1 MEMVEVVIKIPKHDY
16 DYILGQGDTRGTPH
30 LAEAICNG
38 TVLPKGHGKLFILDE
53 EKAKRYFTKFS
64 FSVQDWISEVG
75 ISEAT
80 IKVLKADKEESK

>member
-1 MEMVEVVIKIPKHDY
+1 MDKKAKFVIIGCGRVSPNHLDA
-16 DYILGQGDTRGTPH
+16 IMHAPH
-30 LAEAICNG
+30 AELLAVCDI
-38 TVLPKGHGKLFILDE
+38 DE